1 MKRLRALLEKRER
14 EREKVVSDCVAETWA
29 LLKVYATSFRQSKK
43 TSRSREHRVVPSYL
57 VVRRPSRNV
66 RGIIWNRVNQ
76 ETKNHRNPLISY
88 KQPRIS
94 NMNKNYTFNR
104 RIKFSVRTGGIHR
117 ECNWKILPNFYTSN
131 RFPPG
136 FSIDYF
142 LRGLR
147 E

>member
-14 EREKVVSDCVAETWA
+14 KREKRSCLIAWPRREPCYTQHLFDNRRRRHGRGNTVLFHLIWLFEGPLETC
-29 LLKVYATSFRQSKK
+29 
-43 TSRSREHRVVPSYL
+43 
-57 VVRRPSRNV
+57 
-66 RGIIWNRVNQ
+66 GIIWNRVNQ

-88 KQPRIS
+88 KQPYIS

>member
-1 MKRLRALLEKRER
+1 MRGRDVSLVKGIRNIFSTIEEDVTLEGTPCCSILSGCSRAL
-14 EREKVVSDCVAETWA
+14 
-29 LLKVYATSFRQSKK
+29 
-43 TSRSREHRVVPSYL
+43 
-57 VVRRPSRNV
+57 RNV

-88 KQPRIS
+88 KQPCIS

-131 RFPPG
+131 RFPLA